1 MHLLASLDNH
11 DDPTDPADVIV
22 IGAGL
27 AGLTAARDLA
37 EIGLKVLILEARER
51 IGGRAYARQVSG
63 TTATVDFGGTWVRP
77 QKHPAIMAELARYH
91 LGTEATPSPT
101 RFITELSGVTCDKA
115 FLDERETD
123 EISRAYGQIAEAAN
137 ESATAAEALDNVV
150 LADNLREWVTA
161 AERFLSGA
169 PLSDLSA
176 VDLANIPATDVADP
190 DHYTHTVVGT
200 TQSLVDAL
208 AADTDAKLM
217 LGATVTRVCA
227 TADAFNITTT
237 SGHTLSSAHVVVA
250 LPMNVLP
257 DVEFEP
263 ALPMA
268 ATLGVHAGRSVKL
281 WMTVGKVEGWPR
293 IFSATSPI
301 AYARVERHLDEETA
315 LLVGF
320 SNDPALAAATPEEL
334 QAALRPFLPEI
345 EVLAVDTHDWNTD
358 AHALG
363 TWMAPRPRQLKQA
376 TALSDPDNANGLH
389 FAGADYCS
397 DAYGTLEGAVVS
409 GRQAAEKIEAARRLR
424 VGSH

>member
-1 MHLLASLDNH
+1 MHFLASLDNH
-11 DDPTDPADVIV
+11 NNLTDPADVIV

-37 EIGLKVLILEARER
+37 EIGLTVLILEARER
-51 IGGRAYARQVSG
+51 IGGRTYARQVSG

-77 QKHPAIMAELARYH
+77 KEHPAIMAELARYH
-91 LGTEATPSPT
+91 IGTEATPSPT
-101 RFITELSGVTCDKA
+101 RFITELSGATCDKA
-115 FLDERETD
+115 VLNERETD
-123 EISRAYGQIAEAAN
+123 EISRAYGEIAEAADDL
-137 ESATAAEALDNVV
+137 ATTADALDNVV
-150 LADNLREWVTA
+150 LDDNLRAWVTA

-176 VDLANIPATDVADP
+176 IDSASIPPTDVADP

-227 TADAFNITTT
+227 TADGFNITTT

-263 ALPMA
+263 GVPLA

-281 WMTVGKVEGWPR
+281 WMTVRKVEGWPR

-301 AYARVERHLDEETA
+301 AYARVQRRLDEETA

-320 SNDPALAAATPEEL
+320 ADDPAMATATPEQL
-334 QAALRPFLPEI
+334 QAALRPFLPGI

-397 DAYGTLEGAVVS
+397 DEYGTLEAAVVS
-409 GRQAAEKIEAARRLR
+409 GRQAAKKIESARKLR
-424 VGSH
+424 VDSH